1 MAERFTLIA
10 PRSGWQGL
18 HFTELWQ
25 YRELFLTF
33 VWRDIKVRY
42 KQTLIGILWALL
54 QPVLMITLFTIFFG
68 VLAKIPSNNLPYP
81 VFALSGLLFWNY
93 FITAISSASNSL
105 VDNENVIKKI
115 YFPRLILPLSS
126 SITPLV
132 DFCISFVLLVVLLIV
147 YNLPLYAGLLL
158 IPFLVALVF
167 LVASGLGMFF
177 SAVNIRYRDVR
188 HALPFFL
195 QALLF
200 ATPVIY
206 STSLIPE
213 RWQWVLRLNPLT
225 GVIETG
231 RAIVVQNQDINWA
244 NLGTSAIVAVLLFVF
259 GIAYFRRTESMF
271 ADLA

>member
-1 MAERFTLIA
+1 MSKRITVIE
-10 PRSGWQGL
+10 PRSGWRSL
-18 HFTELWQ
+18 NMHELWQ
-25 YRELFLTF
+25 YRELFFTF
-33 VWRDIKVRY
+33 VWRDVKVRY
-42 KQTLIGILWALL
+42 KQTIIGVIWALL
-54 QPVLMITLFTIFFG
+54 QPILMIALFTIFFG
-68 VLAKIPSNNLPYP
+68 ILAKIPSNNLPYP

-93 FITAISSASNSL
+93 FISAITGASNSL

-132 DFCISFVLLVVLLIV
+132 DFAISTLLLIV
-147 YNLPLYAGLLL
+147 LLQFFGLPISIGLLA
-158 IPFLVALVF
+158 IPFLIVLVF

-206 STSLIPE
+206 STSLVPE

-225 GVIETG
+225 GIIETA
-231 RAIVVQNQDINWA
+231 RSVILQNESVNWA
-244 NLGTSAIVAVLLFVF
+244 HLGISIILAILIYIF
-259 GIAYFRRTESMF
+259 GIAYFRRTESAF
-271 ADLA
+271 ADVA